1 LVSPSVVACFW
12 NWFDHDLERRAALQN
27 RQIKVHTGGGE
38 DYSTDVATVGFCFKV
53 LHALQALEETV
64 DEGGSST
71 GNPDFFVE
79 GMHSER
85 PPTLAYED
93 DRGFDQE
100 RVSVDERP

>member
-1 LVSPSVVACFW
+1 LVSRSGVACFW
-12 NWFDHDLERRAALQN
+12 YWFDYDLDRRAALQN
-27 RQIKVHTGGGE
+27 RQIEVHTGGGE

-53 LHALQALEETV
+53 LHTLQALEETV

-71 GNPDFFVE
+71 WNHDFFVE
-79 GMHSER
+79 GMQSER

-93 DRGFDQE
+93 DRGFDPE